1 MPIIVEYSYADGT
14 KEKVTYPV
22 QVWRKNDAQVTKVLA
37 TDKELT
43 GVLLD
48 PDLETAD
55 VDVSNNSWPKQEQES
70 EFDSFKE
77 GTEDQYVLRQIYY
90 IKKPMFLHRLLFFLY
105 ICSVMSIPLFIS
117 GGEIAFVIF
126 IVIMVF
132 GADKVPDIARG
143 LGKGMRTLKNA
154 TEDIKSEITKSA
166 DKQGI
171 NTDIAKDMKKEIDDA
186 KKNIEEITG
195 SVKRKF

>member
-1 MPIIVEYSYADGT
+1 M
-14 KEKVTYPV
+14 
-22 QVWRKNDAQVTKVLA
+22 
-37 TDKELT
+37 
-43 GVLLD
+43 
-48 PDLETAD
+48 
-55 VDVSNNSWPKQEQES
+55 
-70 EFDSFKE
+70 
-77 GTEDQYVLRQIYY
+77 
-90 IKKPMFLHRLLFFLY
+90 
-105 ICSVMSIPLFIS
+105 
-117 GGEIAFVIF
+117 IF

-166 DKQGI
+166 DKQSI